1 MFMSE
6 ELMTKYLEGVGLAL
20 EHISNLSRYAFLSPN
35 RTLLQCFRAVQTFLV
50 LLTDEP
56 PHTDMK

>member
-1 MFMSE
+1 MFMLE
-6 ELMTKYLEGVGLAL
+6 ELFTKYLEGVGLAL
-20 EHISNLSRYAFLSPN
+20 SNLSRYAFLSPN